1 VKLVIIRHGPAGDPD
16 KWEAKGRDDRLR
28 PLTPKGKKEVR
39 RAAAGLAGLV
49 PALDVLAT
57 SPLVRAVETAEIVAA
72 EYGCEIETLES
83 LASERDPGEVLPWLQ
98 AQPASGTVGLV
109 GHEPHL
115 STLVGYLVAER
126 KTSFIELKKGGAC
139 LLEMDDPPR
148 PGRGT
153 LQWLLT
159 DRELRRLA
167 E

>member
-1 VKLVIIRHGPAGDPD
+1 VKLVVIRHGPAGDRSE
-16 KWEAKGRDDRLR
+16 WEAKGRDDRLR

-49 PALDVLAT
+49 PTLDVLAT

-72 EYGCEIETLES
+72 EYDCEIETLES
-83 LASERDPGEVLPWLQ
+83 LAPDHDPGEVLPWLQ
-98 AQPASGTVGLV
+98 AQLPSGTVGLV

-115 STLVGYLVAER
+115 STLVGYLLTER
-126 KTSFIELKKGGAC
+126 KDSFIELKKGGAC
-139 LLEMDDPPR
+139 LLEMADPAQ
-148 PGRGT
+148 PGRNT

>member
-1 VKLVIIRHGPAGDPD
+1 VKLVVIRHGPAGDRSE
-16 KWEAKGRDDRLR
+16 WEAKGRDDRLR

-39 RAAAGLAGLV
+39 RAAAALAGLV

-72 EYGCEIETLES
+72 EYDCETETLES
-83 LASERDPGEVLPWLQ
+83 LAPDHDPSDLLPWLQ
-98 AQPASGTVGLV
+98 AQPHSGTVGLV

-115 STLVGYLVAER
+115 STLVGYLLTER
-126 KTSFIELKKGGAC
+126 KGSFIELKKGGAC
-139 LLEMDDPPR
+139 LLETDDPAQ
-148 PGRGT
+148 PGRST